1 MCAMA
6 RAQQVEVDGRE
17 LSITN
22 LDKVMYPSTGF
33 TKGEVIDY
41 YARIAPTIIPHLRGR
56 PLTLKRYPE
65 GAEAGHFFEKRC
77 PKHRP
82 EWVATASIWSE
93 REDGEIEF
101 CVCNDKPTLVWM
113 AQLAALELHPSL
125 SLARHMERPTVLGFD
140 LDPGEPANVIDCA
153 RVALRVRGLFGEL
166 GVECFPK
173 TSGGKGLQ
181 VYVPLNGRTT
191 YATTKPYAHA
201 VAQLLERM
209 HPDEIV
215 SRMTKK
221 LRKGKVFVDWSQN
234 TESKTTIAVYSLR
247 ARERP
252 TVSTPLEWDEVEAAA
267 ESGDPEPIRFEA
279 PQVIERVEER
289 GDLFAPVLELKQ
301 RLPGLKALQKA

>member
-1 MCAMA
+1 LAG
-6 RAQQVEVDGRE
+6 AQQVEVDGRQ
-17 LSITN
+17 LSVTN
-22 LDKVMYPSTGF
+22 LDKVLYPATGF

-41 YARIAPTIIPHLRGR
+41 YARIAPAILPHLRGR

-65 GAEAGHFFEKRC
+65 GVEKGHFFEKRC

-82 EWVATASIWSE
+82 EWVNTAAIWSE
-93 REDGEIEF
+93 REDGEIAF
-101 CVCNDKPTLVWM
+101 CVCDDKPTLVWV
-113 AQLAALELHPSL
+113 AQLASLELHPSL
-125 SLARHMERPTVLGFD
+125 SLAKQMERPTVLAFD

-153 RVALRVRGLFGEL
+153 RVALRVREMFGDL

-181 VYVPLNGRTT
+181 VYVPLNRKLT
-191 YATTKPYAHA
+191 YERTKPYAHA
-201 VAQLLERM
+201 VAQLMERM
-209 HPDEIV
+209 YPDEIV
-215 SRMTKK
+215 SRMTKR

-234 TESKTTIAVYSLR
+234 TESKTTVAVYSLR

-252 TVSTPLEWDEVEAAA
+252 TVSTPLDWDEVAAAA

-279 PQVIERVEER
+279 ADVLERVEER

-301 RLPGLKALQKA
+301 DLPGLEALEKA